1 MAMTIL
7 DRTRPVTGGVDTHL
21 DLNVAA
27 ALDSIGGLLGVA
39 EFRTTRCGHGLLV
52 DWLGGFGP
60 VAGVGV
66 AGTGSYG
73 AGRARSLRG
82 AGIEAVEVERPTRQP
97 RRPTGES
104 DPAAALRAAR
114 DTLPAP
120 AQSAC

>member
-39 EFRTTRCGHGLLV
+39 EFRTTRIGHALLV

-60 VAGVGV
+60 VARVGV
-66 AGTGSYG
+66 EGTGSYG
-73 AGRARSLRG
+73 AGLARFLRG
-82 AGIEAVEVERPTRQP
+82 PGIEVVEGDHTNLLTP
-97 RRPTGES
+97 RRIV
-104 DPAAALRAAR
+104 
-114 DTLPAP
+114 
-120 AQSAC
+120 QSTHTHTVAV

>member
-39 EFRTTRCGHGLLV
+39 EFRTTRSGHALLV

-60 VAGVGV
+60 VARVGV
-66 AGTGSYG
+66 EGTGSYG
-73 AGRARSLRG
+73 ARLARLLRG
-82 AGIEAVEVERPTRQP
+82 AGFQVVRRDRPNRPP
-97 RRPTGES
+97 RRP
-104 DPAAALRAAR
+104 
-114 DTLPAP
+114 
-120 AQSAC
+120 